1 MLSKQHVKEHAKFAV
16 YTHLVSA
23 FLIVLISTAIPT
35 VISNVVQM
43 RFFSSADFLN
53 GFDMAQYVIDHAK
66 EYLIS
71 QVIILLSLVIN
82 LPFEY
87 CLMRYFLVLSGTP
100 AGVKCSFR
108 VFFSGCENVGA
119 FVKGAFVVLLWDIF
133 SSLGVFVGFFPVYL
147 AFCMAPF
154 YLAVNPSWSVKKC
167 FSESRHLM
175 KGHKKQAFAII
186 LEFLLLKLA
195 AGLLSY
201 FGVALLST
209 LIDLTSHCLMYTALA
224 VIFMHLNHEKDIQEN
239 ADLTSEAQQ

>member
-23 FLIVLISTAIPT
+23 FLIVLLSTAIPT
-35 VISNVVQM
+35 IISNVVQM
-43 RFFSSADFLN
+43 RFFSSADLLN
-53 GFDMAQYVIDHAK
+53 GFDMAQYVISHAK

-71 QVIILLSLVIN
+71 QGIIILSLIIN

-100 AGVKCSFR
+100 VGVKCSFR

-119 FVKGAFVVLLWDIF
+119 FIKGAFIVLLWDIL
-133 SSLGVFVGFFPVYL
+133 SAVGVFVGFFPVYL

-154 YLAVNPSWSVKKC
+154 FLAVNPSWSVFKC
-167 FSESRHLM
+167 FSESRRLM

-186 LEFLLLKLA
+186 LEFLLLKLGA
-195 AGLLSY
+195 NLLSSL
-201 FGVALLST
+201 GVAFLST
-209 LIDLTSHCLMYTALA
+209 LIDLTAHCLMYTALA
-224 VIFMHLNHEKDIQEN
+224 VIFMRLNHEN
-239 ADLTSEAQQ
+239 SEEPKTDTPETEQ

>member
-35 VISNVVQM
+35 IISNVVQI

-66 EYLIS
+66 EYLIA
-71 QVIILLSLVIN
+71 QGIILLSLVIN

-108 VFFSGCENVGA
+108 VFFSGCENVRA
-119 FVKGAFVVLLWDIF
+119 FIKGAFVVLLCNVLSAVGI
-133 SSLGVFVGFFPVYL
+133 FVGYFPVYL
-147 AFCMAPF
+147 SFCMAAF
-154 YLAVNPSWSVKKC
+154 FLAVNPSWSVFKC
-167 FSESRHLM
+167 LSESRRLM
-175 KGHKKQAFAII
+175 KGHKKQTFSII
-186 LEFLLLKLA
+186 LEFLLLKLGA
-195 AGLLSY
+195 ELLAY
-201 FGVALLST
+201 YGIALLST
-209 LIDLTSHCLMYTALA
+209 LIDLTAHCIMNTALA
-224 VIFMHLNHEKDIQEN
+224 VVFMRLSHEKDEAGNTGLTTEN
-239 ADLTSEAQQ
+239 E